1 MNKDNKLELIRM
13 AACYLRDTKSTSCK
27 NFRILSQDPLFR
39 GICYGSNKM
48 NISPEEVEQE
58 VSKIL
63 KFDTSLNKYKTDN
76 SKSFASAPAEA
87 TAAVH
92 IDGIMRQIMKFN
104 PDEVSRLP
112 IEVQKKIMNQWVIFE
127 KGVIQARQMEFD
139 SAYGEAMKTVN
150 TKVLKKVSAALAKK
164 NNEL

>member
-1 MNKDNKLELIRM
+1 
-13 AACYLRDTKSTSCK
+13 
-27 NFRILSQDPLFR
+27 
-39 GICYGSNKM
+39 M

-150 TKVLKKVSAALAKK
+150 TKVLKKVSALGEILPAKYK
-164 NNEL
+164 ESIRAGTILNKLFLHQPLR